1 MINNYKKII
10 DKFEEDIYNL
20 SIELIKNVCYDLNK
34 SNKAD
39 ELIKKYLK
47 QTNKKPGKKPG
58 KKKVDGIK
66 RPKSS
71 YIYFLEEVRPKIV
84 KKYPNDKLGDISK
97 RVGKLWQ
104 TLNSND
110 RDKYDKLAKKD
121 TERYKKELEQNGV
134 IETDIE
140 QSQTL
145 YDLEESNA
153 VIEEDL
159 FSSDTTESSSGYD
172 SSNSNNSNISNKS
185 NISIKSNNSN
195 KSSKLSSSEESNT
208 DDSFSD
214 IDTDDDDG
222 TILDESS
229 IQFSNKNKIGK
240 LKKNKRK

>member
-10 DKFEEDIYNL
+10 DNFEEDIYNL

-34 SNKAD
+34 PNKAD

-66 RPKSS
+66 GPKSS

-110 RDKYDKLAKKD
+110 RDKYNKLAKKD
-121 TERYKKELEQNGV
+121 TERYKKEMEQNGV

-153 VIEEDL
+153 IIEEDL

-172 SSNSNNSNISNKS
+172 SNNSNISNKS

-195 KSSKLSSSEESNT
+195 KSSELSSSEESNI
-208 DDSFSD
+208 DGSFSD